1 MEGHDPA
8 LGGND
13 SFMSTAKSP
22 QTQSIQAKI
31 NRLAQD
37 RGATVPQM
45 LTMFLLERAAVRLMV
60 DDKLHSSL
68 VFKGGY
74 VGVRVYNSPRY
85 TTDLDAVVRGLPRDE
100 AIERIKDAMAIDRGD
115 GVWFQFESVAD
126 LKAQGDYG
134 GIGLVFRGGL
144 GEPPPKIIKAQL
156 IHIDI
161 GVGDPVTPSPR
172 NISTSFTI
180 GEGSLTW
187 LVYPVETILAEKIHA
202 LVKLGSRN
210 SRAKDVY
217 DVHLFLPTANPA
229 SLREAIKATF
239 GFRGDQQPPAIWA
252 ALSAINTGVLKRGWT
267 GAIAAIKQAPIFEDA
282 FTSIVNH
289 LKSLDI

>member
-1 MEGHDPA
+1 
-8 LGGND
+8 
-13 SFMSTAKSP
+13 MSIEKSA
-22 QTQSIQAKI
+22 QVHSIQAKI
-31 NRLAQD
+31 NRAAKE
-37 RGATVPQM
+37 RGATAPQM

-60 DDKLHSSL
+60 DDKLRSSL

-74 VGVRVYNSPRY
+74 VGFRVYNSPRY
-85 TTDLDAVVRGLPRDE
+85 TTDLDAVIRGLSRDE
-100 AIERIKDAMAIDRGD
+100 AINRIKEAMDQDRGD
-115 GVWFQFESVAD
+115 EVWFQFESVAD

-144 GEPPPKIIKAQL
+144 GEPPAKIIKAQL

-172 NISTSFTI
+172 SISTSFTI

-187 LVYPVETILAEKIHA
+187 QVYPVETILAEKIHA

-229 SLREAIKATF
+229 TLRDGIKATF
-239 GFRGDQQPPAIWA
+239 GFRGDKQPPFIWESLA
-252 ALSAINTGVLKRGWT
+252 TINTGVLKRGWT
-267 GAIAAIKQAPIFEDA
+267 AAVATIKQAPLFEDA
-282 FTSIVNH
+282 FAAIVNH